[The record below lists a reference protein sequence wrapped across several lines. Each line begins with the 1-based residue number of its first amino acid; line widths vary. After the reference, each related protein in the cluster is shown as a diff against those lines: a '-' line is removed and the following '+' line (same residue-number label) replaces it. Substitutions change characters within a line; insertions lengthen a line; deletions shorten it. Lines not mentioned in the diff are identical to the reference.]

1 MNYLDIRKQR
11 SCELK
16 RLRLDAGLTQIDL
29 GKKANIAH
37 TTIRAIETSSHA
49 WSIDSEILYIQ
60 ACVNHLKTKNANNY
74 VGRFENYGL

>member
-1 MNYLDIRKQR
+1 MNYIDIRKQK

-16 RLRLDAGLTQIDL
+16 RLRLDAGLTQIQL
-29 GKKANIAH
+29 GLLANITHA
-37 TTIRAIETSSHA
+37 TIRTMENSNRS
-49 WSIDSEILYIQ
+49 WNIDSEILYIQ